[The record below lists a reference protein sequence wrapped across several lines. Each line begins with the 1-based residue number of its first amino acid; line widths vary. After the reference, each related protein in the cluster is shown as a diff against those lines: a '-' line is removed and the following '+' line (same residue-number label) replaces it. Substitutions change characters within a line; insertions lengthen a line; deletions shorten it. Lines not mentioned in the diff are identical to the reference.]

1 MLASAQPVSITY
13 TANHKAPVTG
23 RTRLKM
29 NLLEKSKSVL
39 PVLNV
44 VWKVWLLVTLI
55 WIGQSLRVIAD
66 STFAGDSLPGATDP
80 ASQDRSDGIDKQAC
94 PRDAP
99 VADQLRDQ
107 SQRQV
112 GV

>member
-1 MLASAQPVSITY
+1 MSITY

-80 ASQDRSDGIDKQAC
+80 TSQDRSDGIDKQAC

-99 VADQLRDQ
+99 VADQVRVQ
-107 SQRQV
+107 SQQQV

>member
-1 MLASAQPVSITY
+1 MSITY

-80 ASQDRSDGIDKQAC
+80 TSQDRSDGIDKPPSCAK
-94 PRDAP
+94 DGP
-99 VADQLRDQ
+99 VADLGP
-107 SQRQV
+107 SQRERRIAA
-112 GV
+112 